1 MRKIEKGSCRRRG
14 RMDSYNLQT
23 TEIKLKLSDCLY
35 KVNTLKIYS
44 IDIMQFKT
52 NLLALLLN
60 ATIYQTSIGH

>member
-1 MRKIEKGSCRRRG
+1 
-14 RMDSYNLQT
+14 MDSYNLQT